1 MPLQCAAS
9 TNCLTKKQSNCMKL
23 KSTLIAAAL
32 TLYFAGEADAAQ
44 YVYMT
49 GSTAARNA
57 GYAALNSANV
67 FDSPPTFV
75 GYGNSTAAK
84 CTYMAFSGTITIS
97 GVPTAVIVK
106 CTWSGS
112 EGGIRDISTGLS
124 EPFLNDPGVGGV
136 DASNTGNSSTPSGTQ
151 LITNTVDLAMAD
163 NDKAFSKNPSGAIT
177 GTKVSIIPFA
187 WVKEKGSSAALTNVT
202 DQQIRQALTGGARLA
217 LFTGNPADTNY
228 VYVTGRDNESG
239 TRVNSLGL
247 SGYGIFNAPF
257 QVQVLADGSMKDQT
271 GLGDYVGDYGY
282 TSGGSVATQMGYD
295 ISTATDAV
303 NGGTGYSVIAYLGR
317 SDANSAVTAGGTELS
332 LNGVFE
338 SPATVKEGRY
348 NFWGNE
354 YVYRKNTST
363 SQALA
368 VFNALAAPTGIS
380 GNSDGATTIKLGD
393 MHAVRNGPTSDPV
406 HQ

>member
-1 MPLQCAAS
+1 
-9 TNCLTKKQSNCMKL
+9 MKL
-23 KSTLIAAAL
+23 KTTVITAAL
-32 TLYFAGEADAAQ
+32 VLGFIGVTQAQQ

-57 GYAALNSANV
+57 GYAALISTGV

-75 GYGNSTAAK
+75 GYGSSTAAK

-112 EGGIRDISTGLS
+112 EGGIRDIATGLS

-136 DASNTGNSSTPSGTQ
+136 DSSNTGNSSTPSGTQ
-151 LITNTVDLAMAD
+151 LVTNTVDLAMAD
-163 NDKAFSKNPSGAIT
+163 ADKAYSKNPSGAIT

-187 WVKEKGSSAALTNVT
+187 WVKEKGSSSALTNVT

-228 VYVTGRDNESG
+228 VYVTGRDSESG
-239 TRVNSLGL
+239 TRVNALGE
-247 SGYGIFNAPF
+247 SGYGIFNSPF
-257 QVQVLADGSMKDQT
+257 QVQVLSDGSMKDQT

-282 TSGGSVATQMGYD
+282 ASGGSVATQMGYD

-303 NGGTGYSVIAYLGR
+303 NGGTTGYSVIAYLGR
-317 SDANSAVTAGGTELS
+317 SDANSAVANGGVELS

-338 SPATVKEGRY
+338 SPATVKEGLY
-348 NFWGNE
+348 SFWGNE
-354 YVYRKNTST
+354 YVYHKNTVS

-368 VFNALAAPTGIS
+368 VYNKLAAPTGIS
-380 GNSDGATTIKLGD
+380 GNSDGATTIKLTD
-393 MHAVRNGPTSDPV
+393 MHATRNGPTTDPI

>member
-1 MPLQCAAS
+1 M
-9 TNCLTKKQSNCMKL
+9 KKNRIKL
-23 KSTLIAAAL
+23 KAAFLASAL
-32 TLYFAGEADAAQ
+32 SLGLVDLAGAAQ
-44 YVYMT
+44 YVYIT

-57 GYAALNSANV
+57 GYSALISANV
-67 FDSPPTFV
+67 FDTVPTFV
-75 GYGNSTAAK
+75 GYGSSTAAK

-112 EGGIRDISTGLS
+112 EGGIRDISQGLS

-163 NDKAFSKNPSGAIT
+163 NDKAFSKNPNGFIT
-177 GTKVSIIPFA
+177 GTKVCIIPFV
-187 WVKEKGSSAALTNVT
+187 WVKEKGSSTALTNVT

-228 VYVTGRDNESG
+228 VYVTGRDSESG
-239 TRVNSLGL
+239 TRVNALGT
-247 SGYGIFNAPF
+247 SGYGIFTTPF
-257 QVQVLADGSMKDQT
+257 QIQVNSNGTMKDQT

-282 TSGGSVATQMGYD
+282 ASGGSVATQMGVD
-295 ISTATDAV
+295 ITNIPDPYNSRA
-303 NGGTGYSVIAYLGR
+303 NYNVIAYLGR
-317 SDANSAVTAGGTELS
+317 SDATSAVNNGGTELS

-338 SPATVKEGRY
+338 SPAAVKEGFY
-348 NFWGNE
+348 SFWGNE
-354 YVYRKNTST
+354 FVYRKNTT
-363 SQALA
+363 TTQAQA
-368 VFNALAAPTGIS
+368 VYDKLAAPTGIS
-380 GNSDGATTIKLGD
+380 GNSDGVTTIHLGD
-393 MHAVRNGPTSDPV
+393 MHASRSSPTTDPI